1 MTTVAQGLQSQI
13 RNIEAEYGRSMDE
26 WVAII
31 RASHLTK
38 HPEVV
43 AMLKT
48 RYGLKHGAAHRVSLV
63 AREKTGGSAPSST
76 LPAGEVKDVYD
87 LLLTRIES
95 LGNDIEHAP
104 KKGYVSLR
112 RQKQFAMIKPGAK
125 WIDLGL
131 ILPGMATDERL
142 VSAVGWNALFTH
154 RVRITRTADVDA
166 TVVAWLRQ
174 AYERAGGVTRPARV
188 QGTSSAAT

>member
-1 MTTVAQGLQSQI
+1 MAQGLQSQI

-26 WVAII
+26 WVTII

-48 RYGLKHGAAHRVSLV
+48 RFGLKHGAAHRVSLI
-63 AREKTGGSAPSST
+63 AREKLGEDASSPAM
-76 LPAGEVKDVYD
+76 PAGEVQDILD
-87 LLLTRIES
+87 LLLARIDT

-104 KKGYVSLR
+104 KKGYISLR
-112 RQKQFAMIKPGAK
+112 RHKQFAMIKPGVK
-125 WIDLGL
+125 WVDLGL
-131 ILPGMATDERL
+131 ILRGVPTDDRL

-154 RVRITRTADVDA
+154 RIRITHTADVDVR
-166 TVVAWLRQ
+166 VVAWLTQ
-174 AYERAGGVTRPARV
+174 AYERAVRP
-188 QGTSSAAT
+188 GS

>member
-13 RNIEAEYGRSMDE
+13 RNIEADYGRSMDE
-26 WVAII
+26 WVTII

-48 RYGLKHGAAHRVSLV
+48 HYGLKHGAAHRVSLV
-63 AREKTGGSAPSST
+63 ARERLGVSAQSST
-76 LPAGEVKDVYD
+76 TPAADVKDVHD
-87 LLLTRIES
+87 LLLARVES
-95 LGNDIEHAP
+95 LGNDIERAP

-112 RQKQFAMIKPGAK
+112 RRKQFAMVKPGAK

-131 ILPGMATDERL
+131 ILPGVPTDERL
-142 VSAVGWNALFTH
+142 VSAVGWNELFTH
-154 RVRITRTADVDA
+154 RVRLTRTADVDA
-166 TVVAWLRQ
+166 RIVAWLMQ
-174 AYERAGGVTRPARV
+174 AYERAGQSPG
-188 QGTSSAAT
+188 

>member
-26 WVAII
+26 WMKII
-31 RASHLTK
+31 RASNLTK

-63 AREKTGGSAPSST
+63 ARERSGASVPSPTMPS
-76 LPAGEVKDVYD
+76 GEMKDVHD
-87 LLLTRIES
+87 LLLARIDS
-95 LGNDIEHAP
+95 LGTDIERAP

-125 WIDLGL
+125 WIDLAL
-131 ILPGMATDERL
+131 ILPGVATDDRL
-142 VSAVGWNALFTH
+142 VSAAGWNALFTWT
-154 RVRITRTADVDA
+154 TRWPSLSKGPLD
-166 TVVAWLRQ
+166 LHHYR
-174 AYERAGGVTRPARV
+174 RHN
-188 QGTSSAAT
+188 

>member
-1 MTTVAQGLQSQI
+1 MTTMAQGLQSQI
-13 RNIEAEYGRSMDE
+13 RNIEVEYGRSMDE
-26 WVAII
+26 WVTII
-31 RASHLTK
+31 RASHLVK

-63 AREKTGGSAPSST
+63 TRERSGASAPPST
-76 LPAGEVKDVYD
+76 LPAGEIKDVHD
-87 LLLTRIES
+87 LLLARIDS
-95 LGNDIEHAP
+95 LGNDIERAP

-112 RQKQFAMIKPGAK
+112 RQKQFAMIKPGAR

-131 ILPGMATDERL
+131 ILPGVATNDRL

-166 TVVAWLRQ
+166 NVVAWLRQ
-174 AYERAGGVTRPARV
+174 AYKRAG
-188 QGTSSAAT
+188 

>member
-26 WVAII
+26 WVTII

-63 AREKTGGSAPSST
+63 ARDRSGPSAPAST
-76 LPAGEVKDVYD
+76 MPAGDVKDVHD
-87 LLLTRIES
+87 LLLARIDS
-95 LGNDIEHAP
+95 LGNDIERAP

-112 RQKQFAMIKPGAK
+112 RQKQLAMIKPGAK
-125 WIDLGL
+125 WVDLGL
-131 ILPGMATDERL
+131 ILPGVATDDRL

-154 RVRITRTADVDA
+154 RIRITRTTDMDA
-166 TVVAWLRQ
+166 SVVGWLRQ
-174 AYERAGGVTRPARV
+174 AYERAG
-188 QGTSSAAT
+188 

>member
-1 MTTVAQGLQSQI
+1 MTTVAQGLQAQI
-13 RNIEAEYGRSMDE
+13 RNIEADYGRSMDE

-31 RASHLTK
+31 RASKLTK

-63 AREKTGGSAPSST
+63 ARERSGVSAPSSAR
-76 LPAGEVKDVYD
+76 PAGEMKDVYD
-87 LLLTRIES
+87 QLLARIDS
-95 LGNDIEHAP
+95 LGSDIERAP

-112 RQKQFAMIKPGAK
+112 RQKQFAMIKPGAR
-125 WIDLGL
+125 WIELGL
-131 ILPGMATDERL
+131 ILPGVAVNDRL

-154 RVRITRTADVDA
+154 RIRLARKADVDA
-166 TVVAWLRQ
+166 RVVGWLQQ
-174 AYERAGGVTRPARV
+174 AYEGARN
-188 QGTSSAAT
+188 SLR

>member
-13 RNIEAEYGRSMDE
+13 RNIEAEYSRSMDE
-26 WVAII
+26 WVTII

-38 HPEVV
+38 HPDVV

-48 RYGLKHGAAHRVSLV
+48 RFGLKHGAAHRVSLV
-63 AREKTGGSAPSST
+63 AREKLGEHAPSPT
-76 LPAGEVKDVYD
+76 MPAGEVEDILD
-87 LLLTRIES
+87 LLLARIDS
-95 LGNDIEHAP
+95 LGNDVERAP

-112 RQKQFAMIKPGAK
+112 RHKQFAMIKPGAK

-131 ILPGMATDERL
+131 ILPGVPADDRL
-142 VSAVGWNALFTH
+142 LSAVGWNALFTH

-166 TVVAWLRQ
+166 RVVAWLKQ
-174 AYERAGGVTRPARV
+174 AYERAERP
-188 QGTSSAAT
+188 GS

>member
-26 WVAII
+26 WVTII

-63 AREKTGGSAPSST
+63 ARERSAPSAPSPT
-76 LPAGEVKDVYD
+76 MPAGEVKDVHD
-87 LLLTRIES
+87 LLLARIDS
-95 LGNDIEHAP
+95 LGNDIERAP

-125 WIDLGL
+125 WVDLGL
-131 ILPGMATDERL
+131 ILPGVATDDRL

-154 RVRITRTADVDA
+154 RIRITRTSDVDA
-166 TVVAWLRQ
+166 SVVGWLRQ
-174 AYERAGGVTRPARV
+174 AYERAG
-188 QGTSSAAT
+188 

>member
-26 WVAII
+26 WVTII

-63 AREKTGGSAPSST
+63 ARERSSPSAPSST
-76 LPAGEVKDVYD
+76 IPAGEVKDVHD
-87 LLLTRIES
+87 LLLARIDS
-95 LGNDIEHAP
+95 LGNDIERAP

-125 WIDLGL
+125 WLDLGL
-131 ILPGMATDERL
+131 ILPGVAADNRL
-142 VSAVGWNALFTH
+142 VSAAGWNALFTH
-154 RVRITRTADVDA
+154 RIRITRTAEVDA
-166 TVVAWLRQ
+166 RLVAWLRQ
-174 AYERAGGVTRPARV
+174 AYERAG
-188 QGTSSAAT
+188 

>member
-13 RNIEAEYGRSMDE
+13 RNIESEYGRSMDE

-31 RASHLTK
+31 NASHLTK

-63 AREKTGGSAPSST
+63 ARERSGESAPSST
-76 LPAGEVKDVYD
+76 VPAGEVKDVYD
-87 LLLTRIES
+87 LLLARIES
-95 LGNDIEHAP
+95 LGNDIERAP
-104 KKGYVSLR
+104 KKGYMSLR

-131 ILPGMATDERL
+131 ILPGVATNERL
-142 VSAVGWNALFTH
+142 GSAAGWNALFTH
-154 RVRITRTADVDA
+154 RIRITRPADVDA
-166 TVVAWLRQ
+166 RVLGLV
-174 AYERAGGVTRPARV
+174 EAGV
-188 QGTSSAAT
+188 

>member
-26 WVAII
+26 WVTII

-48 RYGLKHGAAHRVSLV
+48 RYGLKHGAAHGVSLV
-63 AREKTGGSAPSST
+63 ARERSGASAPSSAV
-76 LPAGEVKDVYD
+76 PEGEVKNVHD
-87 LLLTRIES
+87 LLLARIDS
-95 LGNDIEHAP
+95 LGSDVERAP

-112 RQKQFAMIKPGAK
+112 RQKQFAMIKPGAR
-125 WIDLGL
+125 WVDLGL
-131 ILPGMATDERL
+131 ILPGVATDDRL

-154 RVRITRTADVDA
+154 RIRLARVADVDA
-166 TVVAWLRQ
+166 RVLAWLRQ
-174 AYERAGGVTRPARV
+174 AYARAG
-188 QGTSSAAT
+188 

>member
-26 WVAII
+26 WVTII
-31 RASHLTK
+31 TASRLTK

-48 RYGLKHGAAHRVSLV
+48 RYGLKHGAAHRVSLI
-63 AREKTGGSAPSST
+63 ARERSGAST
-76 LPAGEVKDVYD
+76 ASPTMPAGEVKDIHE
-87 LLLTRIES
+87 LLLARIDG
-95 LGNDIEHAP
+95 LGNDIERAP
-104 KKGYVSLR
+104 KKGYLSIR

-131 ILPGMATDERL
+131 ILPGVATDDRL
-142 VSAVGWNALFTH
+142 VSAVGWNELFTH
-154 RVRITRTADVDA
+154 RVRLTHTADVDA
-166 TVVAWLRQ
+166 TVVAWLRH
-174 AYERAGGVTRPARV
+174 AYERAGQSLDQRR
-188 QGTSSAAT
+188 SSRRTHRC

>member
-13 RNIEAEYGRSMDE
+13 RNIEAEYGRSMDD
-26 WVAII
+26 WVTII

-63 AREKTGGSAPSST
+63 ARERSAPSAPSPT
-76 LPAGEVKDVYD
+76 MPAGEVKDVHD
-87 LLLTRIES
+87 LLLARIDS
-95 LGNDIEHAP
+95 LGNDIERAP

-112 RQKQFAMIKPGAK
+112 RQKQFAMIKPGTK
-125 WIDLGL
+125 WVDLGL
-131 ILPGMATDERL
+131 ILPGVATDDRL

-154 RVRITRTADVDA
+154 RIRLTRTADVDA
-166 TVVAWLRQ
+166 RVVACVRQ
-174 AYERAGGVTRPARV
+174 AYERAG
-188 QGTSSAAT
+188 

>member
-1 MTTVAQGLQSQI
+1 
-13 RNIEAEYGRSMDE
+13 MDE
-26 WVAII
+26 WVTII

-63 AREKTGGSAPSST
+63 ARERLGASAPSSIM
-76 LPAGEVKDVYD
+76 PAGEVKDVHD
-87 LLLTRIES
+87 LLLARIDS
-95 LGNDIEHAP
+95 LGNDIERAP

-125 WIDLGL
+125 WVDLGL
-131 ILPGMATDERL
+131 ILPGVAPDDRL
-142 VSAVGWNALFTH
+142 VSAAGWNALFTH
-154 RVRITRTADVDA
+154 RIRVIHVADVD
-166 TVVAWLRQ
+166 TRLLTWLRQ
-174 AYERAGGVTRPARV
+174 AYERAG
-188 QGTSSAAT
+188 